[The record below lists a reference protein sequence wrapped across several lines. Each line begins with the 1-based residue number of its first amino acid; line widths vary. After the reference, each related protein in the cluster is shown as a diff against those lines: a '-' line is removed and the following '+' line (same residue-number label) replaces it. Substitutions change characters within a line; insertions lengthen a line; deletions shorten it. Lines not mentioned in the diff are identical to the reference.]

1 MCCLSD
7 TRRPQNLNKCVY
19 MEKLIRRGRR
29 TIHLFD
35 IRTADLVEHG
45 YDSRSVCARNF
56 LEERDLEMDPY
67 TDPDTDLGPSSD
79 TASKW
84 IRHGRSSDSGYRV
97 SVTLQERTQTRTQT
111 RNVTLI

>member
-1 MCCLSD
+1 
-7 TRRPQNLNKCVY
+7 

-56 LEERDLEMDPY
+56 LKERDQEMDPY
-67 TDPDTDLGPSSD
+67 TDPDTDLGPGVCSN
-79 TASKW
+79 ANHQK
-84 IRHGRSSDSGYRV
+84 YREADV
-97 SVTLQERTQTRTQT
+97 LCG
-111 RNVTLI
+111 

>member
-45 YDSRSVCARNF
+45 YDSRSVFARNS
-56 LEERDLEMDPY
+56 LEERDLEMDP
-67 TDPDTDLGPSSD
+67 DGHRPG
-79 TASKW
+79 
-84 IRHGRSSDSGYRV
+84 HGLSYELRYG
-97 SVTLQERTQTRTQT
+97 
-111 RNVTLI
+111 I